1 MEIEINVGLHFIV
14 HVFQHDIVDIS
25 TEVTH
30 RCIEQLQ
37 LVLHAELFEFCA
49 RSREHPCRLSAMA
62 DVNLIDVVHQIN
74 RLFAS
79 DVLIQRAAEIIRNIV
94 FSIGE
99 SACSAKSAHDRT
111 GRTFDTGFHLL
122 AVNRTTALLQRI
134 TRLKNRYLKLRT
146 LFHQLIR
153 RKNAARTC
161 ADDNDI
167 IFHTYILHFSSC
179 G

>member
-1 MEIEINVGLHFIV
+1 MIDIDLINI
-14 HVFQHDIVDIS
+14 I
-25 TEVTH
+25 
-30 RCIEQLQ
+30 
-37 LVLHAELFEFCA
+37 
-49 RSREHPCRLSAMA
+49 
-62 DVNLIDVVHQIN
+62 HQIN
-74 RLFAS
+74 CLFTA
-79 DVLIQRAAEIIRNIV
+79 DMLVQRTAEIIRNVV

-99 SACSAKSAHDRT
+99 SACSAKSTHDRT

-134 TRLKNRYLKLRT
+134 ARLKNRYLKPRT

-153 RKNAARTC
+153 RKNATRTC